1 MGIHLMV
8 GPHMFLEG
16 LLIQWIICGI
26 QKLYNYDYETTDLCP
41 NKVHLNYY
49 FLKGGSKLESSFTD
63 TLNK

>member
-26 QKLYNYDYETTDLCP
+26 QKLYNYDYETTYVRI
-41 NKVHLNYY
+41 KSIWIII
-49 FLKGGSKLESSFTD
+49 F
-63 TLNK
+63 